1 MHNIYYQHTA
11 MVHGQWSIVDGLS
24 NRKTVSPS
32 SSISLTLEATPS
44 EADLEAIRDGLHA
57 FNTLAAS
64 DDGHQNLTLFLR
76 DENGALLGGL
86 LGDTYWGWLH
96 VAILWLDEKARR
108 HGYGSRLLAAA
119 EAEAVRRGCH
129 HAHLDTMSFQALP
142 FYEKRGYKVWGKISD
157 MPIGHSRIFLAKK
170 LDDRP

>member
-1 MHNIYYQHTA
+1 MSQTIKY
-11 MVHGQWSIVDGLS
+11 
-24 NRKTVSPS
+24 
-32 SSISLTLEATPS
+32 SLNLES
-44 EADLEAIRDGLHA
+44 EPAESDLEAIREGLHT

-64 DDGHQNLTLFLR
+64 DDGHQTLTLVLR

-96 VAILWLDEKARR
+96 VAILWLEEKARR
-108 HGYGSRLLAAA
+108 HGHGSRLLAAA

-142 FYEKRGYKVWGKISD
+142 FYEKHGYTVWGVLD
-157 MPIGHSRIFLAKK
+157 NLPRGHRRIFLSKS
-170 LDDRP
+170 LEGRP